1 MAVNCLYVAA
11 ASTAA
16 SAAALQWWAASLLDA
31 PKDGDVVGGDW
42 LETVLRSHVTVA
54 LLANLAAHVF
64 LVFVLALKTLFFV
77 RLTSSETRKVLEH
90 IINYVIYKNLA
101 LGPTC
106 SGGWKDT
113 SGPTCEVHLLA
124 LLSVH
129 SCPADWLTGGRDS
142 LLAAAKQLSRP
153 RILLAGTFLPLVV
166 PPNSQEIILWSTWL
180 VLLCSLK
187 MFQSLARERLDRLNG
202 SPSATPSKY
211 LRVYSALLLVLST
224 DLLWMKLCAGFC
236 RSCDSKLF
244 WLMFFEPLSIAFES
258 LQSIMVHGFQLFD
271 IWQRQ
276 LMDSGVDYLDFQKT
290 YKQAA
295 GSFSEWRGKLVRNF
309 GFFIDLISLLMSLGH
324 YSMIFWLRGMAF
336 HLIDAVLIL
345 NLRALVVSFLKRIKT
360 YNKLRKA
367 LRSLDGA
374 LPDATYDEICTY
386 DDECAICRGPM
397 ARAKKLSCNHL
408 FHLPCLR
415 SWLDQGLMEG
425 YSCPTCRRP
434 LFLSS
439 QGHTRS
445 ATAEVANVQLIAE
458 QLNMGLNQQRVPGHE
473 HPVEQQNPS
482 DAAWRGAGLDSSWAP
497 PWSSPGMDDPSSSS
511 AVRSVGLS
519 GVQMMMRQFASVTDN
534 YGRTDAT
541 WNLWPEAMAGPSVV
555 PASSSRPHGAS
566 PAGLRFRGGTA
577 GTVNGSMSQVNSMVD
592 RVREVLPH
600 MPDEL
605 ILEDLIRTNN
615 VNATVNNLLLMQ

>member
-1 MAVNCLYVAA
+1 MAPEADAPARRMAVNCLYVAA

-16 SAAALQWWAASLLDA
+16 SAAALQWWAASFLDA
-31 PKDGDVVGGDW
+31 PWDGDVGGGDW
-42 LETVLRSHVTVA
+42 LETSLRSHVTVA

-64 LVFVLALKTLFFV
+64 LVLLLALKTLFFV
-77 RLTSSETRKVLEH
+77 RLTSTETRKVLEH
-90 IINYVIYKNLA
+90 IINYVIYK
-101 LGPTC
+101 
-106 SGGWKDT
+106 
-113 SGPTCEVHLLA
+113 
-124 LLSVH
+124 
-129 SCPADWLTGGRDS
+129 
-142 LLAAAKQLSRP
+142 
-153 RILLAGTFLPLVV
+153 GTFLPLVV
-166 PPNSQEIILWSTWL
+166 PPNSQQIILWSTWL

-187 MFQSLARERLDRLNG
+187 MFQSLARERLECLNA

-224 DLLWMKLCAGFC
+224 DLLWMKLCVGFC
-236 RSCDSKLF
+236 SSCNSKLF
-244 WLMFFEPLSIAFES
+244 WLMLFEPLSIAFES

-271 IWQRQ
+271 IWQRH

-295 GSFSEWRGKLVRNF
+295 GSFSEWRGQLIRNF
-309 GFFIDLISLLMSLGH
+309 GFVIDLISLLMSLGH

-336 HLIDAVLIL
+336 HLVDAVLLL

-360 YNKLRKA
+360 YIKLRKA

-397 ARAKKLSCNHL
+397 ARAKKLPCNHL

-434 LFLSS
+434 LFLSA
-439 QGHTRS
+439 QGHSRS
-445 ATAEVANVQLIAE
+445 TTAEVANVQLISE
-458 QLNMGLNQQRVPGHE
+458 QLNMGLNQQRVP
-473 HPVEQQNPS
+473 EQQNPS
-482 DAAWRGAGLDSSWAP
+482 DGVWRGAGLDSRWAP
-497 PWSSPGMDDPSSSS
+497 PWSSPGVDDPSSSS

-534 YGRTDAT
+534 HGHADAT
-541 WNLWPEAMAGPSVV
+541 WNLWPESMAGPSIV
-555 PASSSRPHGAS
+555 PSSSSRPDGAS
-566 PAGLRFRGGTA
+566 ASLRFRGTA
-577 GTVNGSMSQVNSMVD
+577 GTINGSMSRVNTMVD

-605 ILEDLIRTNN
+605 IIEDLMRTNN

>member
-1 MAVNCLYVAA
+1 MKLPNNPILM
-11 ASTAA
+11 T
-16 SAAALQWWAASLLDA
+16 
-31 PKDGDVVGGDW
+31 
-42 LETVLRSHVTVA
+42 
-54 LLANLAAHVF
+54 
-64 LVFVLALKTLFFV
+64 LVFV
-77 RLTSSETRKVLEH
+77 RLTPTETRKVLEH
-90 IINYVIYKNLA
+90 IINYVIYK
-101 LGPTC
+101 
-106 SGGWKDT
+106 
-113 SGPTCEVHLLA
+113 
-124 LLSVH
+124 
-129 SCPADWLTGGRDS
+129 
-142 LLAAAKQLSRP
+142 
-153 RILLAGTFLPLVV
+153 GTFLTLVV
-166 PPNSQEIILWSTWL
+166 PPNSQQIILWSTWL

-187 MFQSLARERLDRLNG
+187 MFQSLARERLECLHA

-224 DLLWMKLCAGFC
+224 DLLWMKLCVGFC
-236 RSCDSKLF
+236 SSCNSKLF
-244 WLMFFEPLSIAFES
+244 WLMLFEPLSIAFES

-271 IWQRQ
+271 IWQRH

-295 GSFSEWRGKLVRNF
+295 GSFSEWRGQLIRNF
-309 GFFIDLISLLMSLGH
+309 GFAIDLISLLMSLGH

-336 HLIDAVLIL
+336 HLVDAVLLL

-360 YNKLRKA
+360 YIKLRKA

-397 ARAKKLSCNHL
+397 ARAKKLPCNHL

-415 SWLDQGLMEG
+415 SWLDQGLMED

-439 QGHTRS
+439 QGHSRS
-445 ATAEVANVQLIAE
+445 TTAEIANI
-458 QLNMGLNQQRVPGHE
+458 QQTVP
-473 HPVEQQNPS
+473 EQQNPS
-482 DAAWRGAGLDSSWAP
+482 DGVWRGAGLDSRLAP
-497 PWSSPGMDDPSSSS
+497 PWSSPGVDDPSSSS

-534 YGRTDAT
+534 YGHTDTT
-541 WNLWPEAMAGPSVV
+541 WNLWPESMAGPSII
-555 PASSSRPHGAS
+555 PSSSSRPDGVSAS
-566 PAGLRFRGGTA
+566 LRFRGTA
-577 GTVNGSMSQVNSMVD
+577 GTPNGSMLRVNIMVD

-605 ILEDLIRTNN
+605 IIEDLMRTNN

>member
-16 SAAALQWWAASLLDA
+16 SAAALQWWAASFLDA
-31 PKDGDVVGGDW
+31 PRDGDVGGGDW
-42 LETVLRSHVTVA
+42 LKTVLRSHVTVA

-64 LVFVLALKTLFFV
+64 LVLVLALKTLVFV
-77 RLTSSETRKVLEH
+77 RLTPTETRKVLEH
-90 IINYVIYKNLA
+90 IINYVIYK
-101 LGPTC
+101 
-106 SGGWKDT
+106 
-113 SGPTCEVHLLA
+113 
-124 LLSVH
+124 
-129 SCPADWLTGGRDS
+129 
-142 LLAAAKQLSRP
+142 
-153 RILLAGTFLPLVV
+153 GTFLTLVV
-166 PPNSQEIILWSTWL
+166 PPNSQQIILWSTWL

-187 MFQSLARERLDRLNG
+187 MFQSLARERLECLHA

-224 DLLWMKLCAGFC
+224 DLLWMKLCVGFC
-236 RSCDSKLF
+236 SSCNSKLF
-244 WLMFFEPLSIAFES
+244 WLMLFEPLSIAFES

-271 IWQRQ
+271 IWQRH

-295 GSFSEWRGKLVRNF
+295 GSFSEWRGQLIRNF
-309 GFFIDLISLLMSLGH
+309 GFAIDLISLLMSLGH

-336 HLIDAVLIL
+336 HLVDAVLLL

-360 YNKLRKA
+360 YIKLRKA

-397 ARAKKLSCNHL
+397 ARAKKLPCNHL

-415 SWLDQGLMEG
+415 SWLDQGLMED

-439 QGHTRS
+439 QGHSRS
-445 ATAEVANVQLIAE
+445 TTAEIANI
-458 QLNMGLNQQRVPGHE
+458 QQTVP
-473 HPVEQQNPS
+473 EQQNPS
-482 DAAWRGAGLDSSWAP
+482 DGVWRGAGLDSRLAP
-497 PWSSPGMDDPSSSS
+497 PWSSPGVDDPSSSS

-534 YGRTDAT
+534 YGHTDTT
-541 WNLWPEAMAGPSVV
+541 WNLWPESMAGPSII
-555 PASSSRPHGAS
+555 PSSSSRPDGVSAS
-566 PAGLRFRGGTA
+566 LRFRGTA
-577 GTVNGSMSQVNSMVD
+577 GTPNGSMLRVNTMVD

-605 ILEDLIRTNN
+605 IIEDLMRTNN

>member
-16 SAAALQWWAASLLDA
+16 SAAALQWWAASFLDA
-31 PKDGDVVGGDW
+31 PRDGDVGGGDW
-42 LETVLRSHVTVA
+42 LKTVLRSHVTVA

-64 LVFVLALKTLFFV
+64 LVLVLALKTLVFV
-77 RLTSSETRKVLEH
+77 RLTPTETRKVLEH
-90 IINYVIYKNLA
+90 IINYVIYK
-101 LGPTC
+101 
-106 SGGWKDT
+106 
-113 SGPTCEVHLLA
+113 
-124 LLSVH
+124 
-129 SCPADWLTGGRDS
+129 
-142 LLAAAKQLSRP
+142 
-153 RILLAGTFLPLVV
+153 GTFLTLVV
-166 PPNSQEIILWSTWL
+166 PPNSQQIILWSTWL

-187 MFQSLARERLDRLNG
+187 MFQSLARERLECLHA

-224 DLLWMKLCAGFC
+224 DLLWMKLCVGFC
-236 RSCDSKLF
+236 SSCNSKLF
-244 WLMFFEPLSIAFES
+244 WLMLFEPLSIAFES

-271 IWQRQ
+271 IWQRH

-295 GSFSEWRGKLVRNF
+295 GSFSEWRGQLIRNF
-309 GFFIDLISLLMSLGH
+309 GFAIDLISLLMSLGH

-336 HLIDAVLIL
+336 HLVDAVLLL

-360 YNKLRKA
+360 YIKLRKA

-397 ARAKKLSCNHL
+397 ARAKKLPCNHL

-415 SWLDQGLMEG
+415 SWLDQGLMED

-439 QGHTRS
+439 QGHSRS
-445 ATAEVANVQLIAE
+445 TTAEIANIQLISE
-458 QLNMGLNQQRVPGHE
+458 QLNMGLNQQTVP
-473 HPVEQQNPS
+473 EQQNPS
-482 DAAWRGAGLDSSWAP
+482 DGVWRGAGLDSRLAP
-497 PWSSPGMDDPSSSS
+497 PWSSPGVDDPSSSS

-534 YGRTDAT
+534 YGHTDTT
-541 WNLWPEAMAGPSVV
+541 WNLWPESMAGPSII
-555 PASSSRPHGAS
+555 PSSSSRPDGVSAS
-566 PAGLRFRGGTA
+566 LRFRGTA
-577 GTVNGSMSQVNSMVD
+577 GTPNGSMLRVNTMVD

-605 ILEDLIRTNN
+605 IIEDLMRTNN